1 MNKKLLGKIIVV
13 VVIILI
19 FIIVNA
25 SSITEDFFLQ
35 KSSRDFVFTKTVN
48 VDKERIFRLMAD
60 VEQYPNIM
68 PKNVIDVHIIN
79 QSGNVIFAEE
89 TISEL
94 GVETKILTKH
104 TIFPYEKHVIEIL
117 DGSANG
123 TKIVVEFF
131 DEELNTTIKSDIKLI
146 ASGPLSILTQYMQE
160 HNFESVHSTV
170 IRAFVNY
177 LE

>member
-1 MNKKLLGKIIVV
+1 MNKKRLGVIVS

-25 SSITEDFFLQ
+25 SSINEDLFLQ

-60 VEQYPNIM
+60 IEQYPNII
-68 PKNVIDVHIIN
+68 PKNVREVKIIN

-94 GVETKILTKH
+94 GVEVKILAKH
-104 TIFPYEKHVIEIL
+104 TIFPYDKHVIEIF

-123 TKIVVEFF
+123 TKIVVEFLE
-131 DEELNTTIKSDIKLI
+131 EELKTTIKSDIKLI
-146 ASGPLSILTQYMQE
+146 TSGPLSILTQYMKYN
-160 HNFESVHSTV
+160 NFESVYNTV